1 MNKEI
6 WRDIKD
12 YEGLYQVS
20 NLGNVK
26 SLEREVWN
34 GYSFVKHKE
43 RILRPR
49 YTKKGYVKYSL
60 YKNNK
65 PKQYNGHWLV
75 LSTFVKNVDNKPQIN
90 HKNGI
95 KDDNRLFNLE
105 YCTNSENQIH
115 ALENNLTKIRKRRYK
130 FNKQNSRKC
139 LDKYRAIAIEK
150 AIKKISKPILELD
163 KNNNII
169 KRFNSCKEAER
180 YYNKRIHLENNKR
193 FIKESE
199 YYGM

>member
-1 MNKEI
+1 MEQWKKI
-6 WRDIKD
+6 
-12 YEGLYQVS
+12 EGFENYSVS
-20 NLGNVK
+20 N
-26 SLEREVWN
+26 N
-34 GYSFVKHKE
+34 GRVRNDKTG
-43 RILRPR
+43 RILKT
-49 YTKKGYVKYSL
+49 YKKPSGYIQVQMGRKTVPKYI
-60 YKNNK
+60 
-65 PKQYNGHWLV
+65 HRLV
-75 LSTFVKNVDNKPQIN
+75 AQEFIPNASNKPQIN

-130 FNKQNSRKC
+130 FNKQDSRKC